1 MKHGETWKAHKL
13 FPSCPVAV
21 VFAECSPVQNITV
34 LLSVTGP
41 WHWETRSVTLTRL
54 SDQVYKR
61 FEFYLSGHLED
72 TKYHYIHAVKSFCY
86 HTEGVFNIWQSP
98 LLKAESFTMSLFI
111 KHELIRTHRKTV
123 TVILSLSFLLCV
135 PSSMILDY
143 SFFLFL
149 LIWPKFEKG
158 RGLKAL
164 KTQGGVG

>member
-1 MKHGETWKAHKL
+1 M
-13 FPSCPVAV
+13 
-21 VFAECSPVQNITV
+21 
-34 LLSVTGP
+34 
-41 WHWETRSVTLTRL
+41 
-54 SDQVYKR
+54 YKR